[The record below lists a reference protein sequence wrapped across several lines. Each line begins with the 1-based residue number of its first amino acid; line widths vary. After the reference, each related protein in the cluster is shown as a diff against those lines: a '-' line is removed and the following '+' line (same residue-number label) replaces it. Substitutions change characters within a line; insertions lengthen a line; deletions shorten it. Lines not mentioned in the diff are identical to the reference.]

1 MSQGNDERP
10 QVEYR
15 RLGKSGLRVSVPIL
29 GAMSFGSSKWLP
41 WVIDED
47 KAIELLKAAWD
58 RGVTTIDT
66 ANMYSNGE
74 SERIIGRFIKKYN
87 IPRHRILI
95 LTKCYFVTHD
105 NIGEGTYGRPE
116 LLGQRDYVNQAGLS
130 RAAIFNQVNASL
142 ERLDTPYIDLLQI
155 HRFDPETPIKE
166 TMQALHDLVLSGKV
180 RYIGASSMR
189 AWQFA
194 EMNAVAEKY
203 GYTQFVSMQSEYSL
217 LYREDVRPHVYFS
230 LVWPLIVVLLGAR
243 NDPLLQC
250 PWHWS
255 HPMGTVARWRSRE
268 GHWPRFHPKGVR
280 KRNAVRAEV

>member
-1 MSQGNDERP
+1 MSQGNEERP

-15 RLGKSGLRVSVPIL
+15 RLGKSGLRVSVPIV

-47 KAIELLKAAWD
+47 KALELLKAAWD

-74 SERIIGRFIKKYN
+74 SARVIGRFIKKYN

-105 NIGEGTYGRPE
+105 NIGERTFGRTE
-116 LLGQRDYVNQAGLS
+116 LLDQRDYVNQAGLS

-166 TMQALHDLVLSGKV
+166 TMQALHDLVISGKV

-217 LYREDVRPHVYFS
+217 LYREDVRPYAFS
-230 LVWPLIVVLLGAR
+230 FFVVCMAAHT
-243 NDPLLQC
+243 DI
-250 PWHWS
+250 
-255 HPMGTVARWRSRE
+255 RSA
-268 GHWPRFHPKGVR
+268 K
-280 KRNAVRAEV
+280 